1 MVIEAERSVAPLEK
15 DIKEIKEKIT
25 KISRVQGSINDSD
38 KVIVDVIMCGF
49 NNRMHISI
57 SDLF

>member
-38 KVIVDVIMCGF
+38 KVIVDYVIMCSF
-49 NNRMHISI
+49 NNRMYIFS
-57 SDLF
+57 L